1 MPVILQADITVVVST
16 REYIGRNKRHTG
28 TIEFGNGVDSM
39 PPDGLPVPSLSQF
52 GFIRQLIE
60 LRLSPRDGS
69 TPLNVE
75 YQAVDGKILFK
86 EDADYS
92 EADGTLQSG
101 SAGAIETPLK
111 TTLDFVAIGF

>member
-1 MPVILQADITVVVST
+1 MPTILQSDITVVVST

-28 TIEFGNGVDSM
+28 TIEFGNGVDSL

-69 TPLNVE
+69 TPLNIE
-75 YQAVDGKILFK
+75 YQAVDGKILFR
-86 EDADYS
+86 EEEEVDS
-92 EADGTLQSG
+92 SGVLQSG
-101 SAGAIETPLK
+101 SSHSVETPLK